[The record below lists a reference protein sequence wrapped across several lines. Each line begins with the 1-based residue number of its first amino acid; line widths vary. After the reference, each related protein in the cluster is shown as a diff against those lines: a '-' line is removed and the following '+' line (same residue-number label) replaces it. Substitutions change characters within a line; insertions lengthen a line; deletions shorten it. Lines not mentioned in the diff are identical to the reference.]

1 MILGRI
7 YLINIFDFNEFLV
20 SPRPDNPRGSSPIL
34 AASLEQSNHLAK
46 LQRGAGRP
54 MEFLSGK
61 LNEKMDLFDLFIIFI
76 ILNSKNRFIAA
87 QEKKKLSINY
97 GN

>member
-7 YLINIFDFNEFLV
+7 YVIIIFVFNEFLV

-34 AASLEQSNHLAK
+34 AASSGQSNHLAK

-61 LNEKMDLFDLFIIFI
+61 LNEKMDFF
-76 ILNSKNRFIAA
+76 
-87 QEKKKLSINY
+87 E
-97 GN
+97 